1 MLNNKDPPLSF
12 KKIRL
17 FYECINIII
26 SETGIPGNN
35 NSFNRDKIMKK
46 KTVSFGT
53 IFGAAGKND
62 VSPKKV
68 RAVPMKFKKN
78 FCSCKGLTQVV

>member
-46 KTVSFGT
+46 KQYLSEQYSVRQEKTVFLR
-53 IFGAAGKND
+53 
-62 VSPKKV
+62 KKCGQY
-68 RAVPMKFKKN
+68 R
-78 FCSCKGLTQVV
+78 